1 MSRST
6 HSPTNRPR
14 DGDRALSPAAGVVFS
29 VALTVALAALIGS
42 LLVAAGA
49 AGTGAPPT
57 ASFEFSYVAAGD
69 GYAVTATHVGG
80 DTFDAAD
87 TGSLVLVADTGGTA
101 VFDPRVVAGADA
113 TLGDDDPVPPD
124 TVVRVVW
131 RPPDGGSARPLATDR
146 TPA

>member
-14 DGDRALSPAAGVVFS
+14 DGDRALSPAAGVVFV
-29 VALTVALAALIGS
+29 VALTVALAALVGS

-49 AGTGAPPT
+49 AETDVPPT
-57 ASFEFSYVAAGD
+57 ASFEFSYAAVDD
-69 GYAVTATHVGG
+69 GYAVTATHAGG
-80 DTFDAAD
+80 ATFDADD
-87 TGSLVLVADTGGTA
+87 TGSLVVVADTGGTA
-101 VFDPRVVAGADA
+101 AFDSRVVAGTDA
-113 TLGDDDPVPPD
+113 TVGDDDPVPPD

-131 RPPDGGSARPLATDR
+131 RPPDGGDTRTLATDR